1 MGNQN
6 NNNNNN
12 SNNNNNNDNSKNDQI
27 KEKMKNYWENFEKK
41 NDNKI
46 EFIEEEKNVNN
57 EKINKENENNLNN
70 EKKENNLIEVKN
82 QKLEIEE
89 NINNINNQE
98 ENKNT
103 ENKTLNDI
111 NYIFQNINNN
121 EENYISLNKN
131 NNKNKEEFKKEN
143 ENNYQIN
150 LNQNNNEIKENN
162 NEKKETKNENIS
174 DQKNNKKIDFENV
187 AIEKIFQITLNEENK
202 KYYFLEI
209 YYAQL
214 LSLDS
219 ELKFK
224 LSNLDLIIESIIN
237 YSDYNRNLLD
247 YFFKCFHRGYEMI
260 EIRFKKELG
269 EKFYI
274 ILNIISSNIIE
285 LITNPKE
292 YFNKN
297 NLNSVFNPLQLKKII
312 IDYLS
317 ETNFEEIL
325 FFIKNLYK
333 IENIE
338 KINEYFN
345 NIFIS
350 FHFKNIIEKNNFFNS
365 KQIQNNINLIIKI
378 LDNFEEAS
386 FVLTNKN
393 EFFLPKNINN
403 GKEFHNTFLGRFIS
417 LVPLDCHPDIL
428 NKNISNNFF
437 NFNDINN
444 YQIKLNSIIN
454 NLTNIFSICM
464 KKNKEKIFDYFYSI
478 IEMNFEFNKINSNYN
493 LTSSVG
499 FIFNCFLIGLNLF
512 YEECKIILNDDNKN
526 SLKEINNIIKI
537 IKKIDF
543 NFVLSDE
550 KIKFS
555 KFNIIQS
562 EISKF
567 LREKYKNKEFNN
579 ITKLF
584 FINHILLGY
593 SINKIKEFY
602 YNLYEKIVPFLSQG
616 IHNLNNPMTNK
627 FIVILKTL
635 DIYVKNKEIIY
646 NILKF
651 HQITFFYLLSF
662 NNSLF
667 QKEETNYENFIKI
680 FYNFMDYKSNEILSS
695 FPEYLITNI
704 INSIDLFRTFSIENF
719 FNNGHNFDMISNLVY
734 FAIIYSSRMEL
745 LHNPHLR
752 SQCFDILLKVFILGK
767 FEERNKIISLNIN
780 KMLKDEW
787 IRNNLIASLMRVY
800 VDSERLG
807 TSHQFEDRHNVR
819 NKIYI
824 LVHNI
829 FKNNSED
836 FKERII
842 NYSEQNKFEATKMI
856 LLLMEN
862 VTYFLD
868 EVIMKLIDIKNY
880 QDLKENEEKWN
891 ELNEEKKNLE
901 NNKFINNDYL
911 LKIDSKFLNNSLEY
925 LVIICSC
932 LQKFFESLNLCQ
944 RLAELLNYCL
954 DEFTSKSKHLKVKNK
969 NDYEFQPSFILTS
982 LIKIYVYFKH
992 EEKFLEFVVSDE
1004 RSYKY
1009 DNFLKAIEIKNH
1021 FEKVKIDYEIF
1032 EDFKDLVYNI
1042 LKKYEDKNN
1051 KNKINLDDVPEEF
1064 LDPLMN
1070 TIMEDPVI
1078 LPHSKINIDRNTI
1091 ITYLLTNP
1099 TDPFNRTPLKVEDL
1113 IPNNELKEK
1122 IMNYL
1127 KSKNSK

>member
-1 MGNQN
+1 MQKKKKRKKNEIQE
-6 NNNNNN
+6 N
-12 SNNNNNNDNSKNDQI
+12 SNKN
-27 KEKMKNYWENFEKK
+27 
-41 NDNKI
+41 
-46 EFIEEEKNVNN
+46 EFNQ
-57 EKINKENENNLNN
+57 KENENN
-70 EKKENNLIEVKN
+70 KN
-82 QKLEIEE
+82 QNQKNEIKTSNNFE
-89 NINNINNQE
+89 INNKINDQ
-98 ENKNT
+98 KNT
-103 ENKTLNDI
+103 E
-111 NYIFQNINNN
+111 QINNN
-121 EENYISLNKN
+121 K
-131 NNKNKEEFKKEN
+131 
-143 ENNYQIN
+143 
-150 LNQNNNEIKENN
+150 
-162 NEKKETKNENIS
+162 
-174 DQKNNKKIDFENV
+174 NKKIDFENV
-187 AIEKIFQITLNEENK
+187 AIEKIFQITINEENK

-214 LSLDS
+214 LSLES

-224 LSNLDLIIESIIN
+224 LSNLELIIESIIN

-269 EKFYI
+269 EKFYK
-274 ILNIISSNIIE
+274 ILDLISINIIE
-285 LITNPKE
+285 LINNPKD

-297 NLNSVFNPLQLKKII
+297 NLNSVFNPLQLKKNI

-317 ETNFEEIL
+317 ETNFEEIS

-333 IENIE
+333 IENNE

-345 NIFIS
+345 NIFLS

-365 KQIQNNINLIIKI
+365 KQIQNNINLITSI

-393 EFFLPKNINN
+393 EFFLPENINN
-403 GKEFHNTFLGRFIS
+403 GKEHHNTFLGRFIS
-417 LVPLDCHPDIL
+417 LVPLDCHPEIL
-428 NKNISNNFF
+428 NKNISSNFF
-437 NFNDINN
+437 NNHDINN

-454 NLTNIFSICM
+454 QISNIFSICM
-464 KKNKEKIFDYFYSI
+464 KNNKEKIFDYFYSI
-478 IEMNFEFNKINSNYN
+478 IETNFEFNKINTNYN
-493 LTSSVG
+493 LTSSIG

-512 YEECKIILNDDNKN
+512 FEECKIILNETGKNNIKN

-555 KFNIIQS
+555 KFNIISS
-562 EISKF
+562 EISKI
-567 LREKYKNKEFNN
+567 LRENYKEKEFNN
-579 ITKLF
+579 VTKLF

-593 SINKIKEFY
+593 IIVKIKESY
-602 YNLYEKIVPFLSQG
+602 YNLFEKIIPFLSQG
-616 IHNLNNPMTNK
+616 IQHLNHPMNSK
-627 FIVILKTL
+627 FITILKTL
-635 DIYVKNKEIIY
+635 DIYVKNKEIIN

-651 HQITFFYLLSF
+651 HQITFIFLLSF
-662 NNSLF
+662 NNSIF
-667 QKEETNYENFIKI
+667 KNKECEQSNYENFIKK
-680 FYNFMDYKSNEILSS
+680 FYNFMDYSSNEILSS

-704 INSIDLFRTFSIENF
+704 INSIDLFRTFSIESF
-719 FNNGHNFDMISNLVY
+719 FNNGNNFDMISNLVY

-745 LHNPHLR
+745 LHNPYLR
-752 SQCFDILLKVFILGK
+752 SQCFDILLKVLILGK
-767 FEERNKIISLNIN
+767 FEENNKIISSNIN
-780 KMLKDEW
+780 KILKDDW

-824 LVHNI
+824 LVHHI

-868 EVIMKLIDIKNY
+868 EVIMKLIEIKNY

-901 NNKFINNDYL
+901 NNKFANNDYL

-932 LQKFFESLNLCQ
+932 LQKFFKSLNLCQ

-969 NDYEFQPSFILTS
+969 NDYEFHPSFILTS
-982 LIKIYVYFKH
+982 LIKIYVYFKN
-992 EEKFLEFVVSDE
+992 EEKFLEYVVSDE

-1009 DNFLKAIEIKNH
+1009 NNFLKAIEIKNN
-1021 FEKVKIDYEIF
+1021 FEKIKIDYDIF
-1032 EDFKDLVYNI
+1032 EDFKDLVYNV
-1042 LKKYEDKNN
+1042 LKKYEDKNKN
-1051 KNKINLDDVPEEF
+1051 KNNFDDVPEEF

-1070 TIMEDPVI
+1070 TLMEDPVI

-1091 ITYLLTNP
+1091 VTYLLTNP
-1099 TDPFNRTPLKVEDL
+1099 IDPFNRTPLKVEDL

-1127 KSKNSK
+1127 KSKNSKEK